1 MNITLDTL
9 KKINGQKDSKYMAEV
24 AKCINTVFTK
34 YEINTPLRAS
44 HFLAQIMHES
54 ASFGVMT
61 ENLNYSADGLL
72 KIFPKYFNADNA
84 ASHARNPQMIA
95 NRVYCN
101 RLGNGDTA
109 SGDGWNY
116 RGRGFIQLTGKDNY
130 AKFALS
136 VGKSLEDTVK
146 YLETVEGALAS
157 AAWFWKT
164 RNINAK
170 ADADDITGVTKLVNG
185 GTIGLDDRK
194 HKLELAKSVL
204 V

>member
-9 KKINGQKDSKYMAEV
+9 KKINGKDSKYMAEV
-24 AKCINTVFTK
+24 AGCINAVLAK
-34 YEINTPLRAS
+34 YDINTSLRAS
-44 HFLAQIMHES
+44 HFLAQVMHES
-54 ASFGVMT
+54 AGFGVMT

-72 KIFPKYFNADNA
+72 KIFPKYFNAESA

-95 NRVYCN
+95 NRVYSN
-101 RLGNGDTA
+101 RLGNGDSA
-109 SGDGWNY
+109 SNDGWNY

-130 AKFALS
+130 TKFAAS
-136 VGKSLEDTVK
+136 IGKSLADTVK

-164 RNINAK
+164 KNINAK
-170 ADADDITGVTKLVNG
+170 ADADDVTGVTKLVNG

-194 HKLELAKSVL
+194 HKLDIAKSAL
-204 V
+204 I

>member
-9 KKINGQKDSKYMAEV
+9 KKINGKDSKFMTEV
-24 AKCINTVFTK
+24 AGCINAVFAK
-34 YEINTPLRAS
+34 YEINTPLRAA
-44 HFLAQIMHES
+44 HFLAQVMHEC
-54 ASFGVMT
+54 AGFGVMT

-72 KIFPKYFNADNA
+72 KIFPKYFNAESA

-95 NRVYCN
+95 SRVYAN
-101 RLGNGDTA
+101 RLGNGDVA
-109 SGDGWNY
+109 SNDGWNY
-116 RGRGFIQLTGKDNY
+116 RGRGFIQLTGKENY
-130 AKFALS
+130 TKFAAA
-136 VGKSLEDTVK
+136 VGKSLPDTVK

-170 ADADDITGVTKLVNG
+170 ADADDVTGVTKLVNG

-194 HKLELAKSVL
+194 HKLQIAKSVL
-204 V
+204 I

>member
-1 MNITLDTL
+1 MNITLDAL

-24 AKCINTVFTK
+24 AGCINSVLTK

-44 HFLAQIMHES
+44 HFLAQVMHES
-54 ASFGVMT
+54 AGFGVMT

-130 AKFALS
+130 SKFALS
-136 VGKSLEDTVK
+136 VGKSLADTVK

-170 ADADDITGVTKLVNG
+170 ADADDVTGVTKLVNG